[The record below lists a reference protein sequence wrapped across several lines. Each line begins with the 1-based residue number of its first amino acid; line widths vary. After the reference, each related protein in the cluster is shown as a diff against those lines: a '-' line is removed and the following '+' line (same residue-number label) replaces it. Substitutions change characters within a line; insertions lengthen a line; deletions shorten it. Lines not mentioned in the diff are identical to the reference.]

1 MPHTQVADV
10 ATSVERALGLGGS
23 ELMHGKDGDGK
34 SLWAGMLDPNG
45 AAFGIIP
52 VVSEE
57 EISAHYSDA
66 SHNADRPLGRI
77 TWFDLTVSDATATSD
92 FYRQVIG
99 WSLQDVD
106 MEDAGEHY
114 ADYNMIGD
122 DGNSA
127 AGVCHAR
134 GINLGL
140 PPVCMMY
147 LPVSDLTERLR
158 RVREEGGKIIRETK
172 RADGGYGYVI
182 IEDPVGAILALAPG

>member
-1 MPHTQVADV
+1 MPHTQVTDV

-57 EISAHYSDA
+57 EISAHYSVA

-99 WSLQDVD
+99 WSVQGVD

-114 ADYNMIGD
+114 ADCNMIGD

-134 GINLGL
+134 GMNLGL
-140 PPVCMMY
+140 PPVRMMY
-147 LPVSDLTERLR
+147 LP
-158 RVREEGGKIIRETK
+158 
-172 RADGGYGYVI
+172 
-182 IEDPVGAILALAPG
+182 